1 MTHLKR
7 INVPSTW
14 PVERKSTKFITKPSP
29 GPHRLEESM
38 PLGVILRE
46 ILKLGKEKREIK
58 IILNDNKVLV
68 NNKIRKTFDFPVGI
82 LDTLSI
88 PDISK
93 FYKLVYSTKGR
104 LILKEINKE
113 ESNYKICKIIGKTI
127 LKKKKIQL
135 NFYNGENLVI
145 DKDIYKVR
153 DSVILKDNKIVKH
166 LQFEKNALIY
176 LTGGKHIGNKG
187 ILVDIKKAPGFSKD
201 IVVFK
206 IDNKLHE
213 TLADYSFILEKW
225 TRWKKLG

>member
-68 NNKIRKTFDFPVGI
+68 NNKIRKKFDFPVGI

-104 LILKEINKE
+104 LILKEINKVF
-113 ESNYKICKIIGKTI
+113 NTI
-127 LKKKKIQL
+127 PFSLVFLLIFFVDKPVSIYGL
-135 NFYNGENLVI
+135 NT
-145 DKDIYKVR
+145 K
-153 DSVILKDNKIVKH
+153 
-166 LQFEKNALIY
+166 
-176 LTGGKHIGNKG
+176 
-187 ILVDIKKAPGFSKD
+187 
-201 IVVFK
+201 
-206 IDNKLHE
+206 
-213 TLADYSFILEKW
+213 
-225 TRWKKLG
+225 